1 MAESLIS
8 VYGGMFDSTE
18 VVEEVGGFPRGNKA
32 VDSEF
37 FAKMISCFWSDG
49 VLGEDSFK
57 VSAGGGLQVK
67 VSAGIAWIKGY
78 MAWQKAEATLTLT
91 PGVKH
96 TVALRLNRAAGEFS
110 LVLGDE
116 SYEMKRGDEVYDLVL
131 ANVVTQAGATSVADF
146 DIRDTRG
153 ERELCGIVTSTVD
166 ALRAVENAE
175 NANNL
180 GGSPAADYVKKSGGT
195 MSGELRAAPESAG
208 KCVVRNIGY
217 GASLPESLADGELFV
232 LVVEE

>member
-37 FAKMISCFWSDG
+37 FARMISCFWSDG
-49 VLGEDSFK
+49 VLGEDSFR
-57 VSAGGGLQVK
+57 VSAAGGMRIT
-67 VSAGIAWIKGY
+67 VSAGIAWIKGR
-78 MAWQKAEATLTLT
+78 MAWQKSDVTLTLSA
-91 PGVKH
+91 GKDY

-110 LVLGDE
+110 LVLADGD
-116 SYEMKRGDEVYDLVL
+116 YTAQRGDEVYDLVL
-131 ANVVTQAGATSVADF
+131 ATVTTQAGEASVREA

-166 ALRAVENAE
+166 ALCAVEMALNAS
-175 NANNL
+175 NL
-180 GGSPAADYVKKSGGT
+180 GGSPAADFVKKSGGEMT
-195 MSGELRAAPESAG
+195 GELRAASESAG

-217 GASLPESLADGELFV
+217 GATIPESLSDGELFV
-232 LVVEE
+232 LITEE

>member
-32 VDSEF
+32 VDSDF
-37 FAKMISCFWSDG
+37 FARMISCFWSDG
-49 VLGEDSFK
+49 VLGEDSFR
-57 VSAGGGLQVK
+57 VSAAGGLQIK
-67 VSAGIAWIKGY
+67 VDSGIAWIKGR
-78 MAWQKAEATLTLT
+78 MAWQKSPQTLALSA
-91 PGVKH
+91 GKKY

-110 LVLGDE
+110 LVLADGD
-116 SYEMKRGDEVYDLVL
+116 YAVQRGDEVYDLVL
-131 ANVVTQAGATSVADF
+131 ATVDVQAGAASVSES

-166 ALRAVENAE
+166 ALRAVEVAQNSHS
-175 NANNL
+175 L
-180 GGSPAADYVKKSGGT
+180 GGVPAADYVKKSGGEMT
-195 MSGELRAAPESAG
+195 GELRAAGESAG

-217 GASLPESLADGELFV
+217 GATLPDNLADGELFV
-232 LVVEE
+232 LIVEE

>member
-78 MAWQKAEATLTLT
+78 MAWQKEPLTLTLT
-91 PGVKH
+91 PG
-96 TVALRLNRAAGEFS
+96 TWNILLRLNLAAGEFTVTAS
-110 LVLGDE
+110 ENAPVNTEVIRDLVLGE
-116 SYEMKRGDEVYDLVL
+116 AVIPSN
-131 ANVVTQAGATSVADF
+131 ASAVTSAMIA
-146 DIRDTRG
+146 DTRG
-153 ERELCGIVTSTVD
+153 VREKCGYVTSTVD
-166 ALRAVENAE
+166 ALARVENAG
-175 NANNL
+175 NADML
-180 GGSPAADYVKKSGGT
+180 GGTSADGYLKRSGGVMT
-195 MSGELRAAPESAG
+195 GALTASPDSTG
-208 KCVVRNIGY
+208 KMTVRNIGY
-217 GASLPESLADGELFV
+217 GTALPDTLADGDLFI
-232 LVVEE
+232 LLG